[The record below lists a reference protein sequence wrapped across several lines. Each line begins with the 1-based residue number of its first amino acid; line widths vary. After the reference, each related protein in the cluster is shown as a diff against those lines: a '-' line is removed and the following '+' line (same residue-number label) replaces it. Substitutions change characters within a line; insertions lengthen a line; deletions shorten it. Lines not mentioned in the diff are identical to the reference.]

1 MHSVFICCKDNHLL
15 LALCN
20 CSPFNPQHAVVLEVT
35 TALHSV
41 ATSSCCHLTGCANQ
55 QVQAEA
61 AQKEIAA
68 LQRIAKVA
76 RNEAA
81 SLQSSLQS
89 SLQESLDRA
98 DAQQGKIGE
107 LEAQV
112 ASLHGR
118 LQAEQ
123 VVITLTATT
132 IHIYAQL
139 CRLPRLYQ
147 MLLGVTP
154 NWSDNCEH
162 G

>member
-1 MHSVFICCKDNHLL
+1 ML

-68 LQRIAKVA
+68 LQRIAKVT

-81 SLQSSLQS
+81 SLQS

-107 LEAQV
+107 LQAQV

-154 NWSDNCEH
+154 NWSDNYEH